1 MTSEKICLLH
11 DFHDQYLLEAIW
23 VQISISSREMWRQCG
38 APPRKGRQ
46 IRRLP
51 ETSGWVFIVRQT
63 VSLHFTPINVI
74 LKRKKC
80 SLFCSSR
87 SFLLNNI

>member
-1 MTSEKICLLH
+1 
-11 DFHDQYLLEAIW
+11 
-23 VQISISSREMWRQCG
+23 MWRQCG

-63 VSLHFTPINVI
+63 DCFIAFYADKRYFETKKVFIILLKSKFSLE
-74 LKRKKC
+74 
-80 SLFCSSR
+80 
-87 SFLLNNI
+87 